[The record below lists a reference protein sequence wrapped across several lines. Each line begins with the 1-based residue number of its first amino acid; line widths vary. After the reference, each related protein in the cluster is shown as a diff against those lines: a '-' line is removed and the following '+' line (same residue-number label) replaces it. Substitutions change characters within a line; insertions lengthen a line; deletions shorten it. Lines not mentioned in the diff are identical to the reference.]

1 MKLYKIKKLA
11 EANKASLIVR
21 KNGKAVLYTNY
32 FAMLIDVD
40 VPGDFEKTLKIDY
53 HGVDPYTF
61 KAARHKI
68 MGSQRGVTFI
78 KVSVNALLAQVYSL
92 ANTFEHVTLS
102 THGIRTAISAS
113 NVRSSYSGQLSV
125 LSSGE
130 NNKVML
136 NVRRLLAAGELA
148 AAIGADILT
157 LTVRDG
163 QSSVGVK
170 LDGFNVYMALAI
182 TREVK

>member
-21 KNGKAVLYTNY
+21 RNGKAILYTNY

-40 VPGDFEKTLKIDY
+40 VPGDFDKTLKIDY

-113 NVRSSYSGQLSV
+113 GYSGQLSV

-130 NNKVML
+130 NNKVLL

-170 LDGFNVYMALAI
+170 LEGFNVYMALAI

>member
-1 MKLYKIKKLA
+1 MKLYKLKKLA

-40 VPGDFEKTLKIDY
+40 VPGDFDKTLKIDY
-53 HGVDPYTF
+53 PGVDPYTF

-113 NVRSSYSGQLSV
+113 SGYSGQLSV

>member
-21 KNGKAVLYTNY
+21 RNGKAILYTNY

-40 VPGDFEKTLKIDY
+40 VPGDFDKTLKIDY

-68 MGSQRGVTFI
+68 KDSQRGVTFI

-113 NVRSSYSGQLSV
+113 GYSGQLSV

-130 NNKVML
+130 NNKVLL

-170 LDGFNVYMALAI
+170 LEGFNVYMALAI

>member
-1 MKLYKIKKLA
+1 MKLYKLKKLA

-40 VPGDFEKTLKIDY
+40 VPGDFTKTLKIDY
-53 HGVDPYTF
+53 PGVDPYTF

-68 MGSQRGVTFI
+68 MGSQRGVTSI

-113 NVRSSYSGQLSV
+113 NVRSGYSGQLSV

-148 AAIGADILT
+148 AAIGADNLT

-170 LDGFNVYMALAI
+170 LEGFNVYMALAI